1 MSLNLPYKDT
11 CPRCRK
17 LTMQSVIEAH
27 PRRKDV
33 ALQNFRCVDC
43 GPAKTIVLSLEP
55 VKKPSP
61 HLAA

>member
-33 ALQNFRCVDC
+33 ALQNFRCADC
-43 GPAKTIVLSLEP
+43 GPVKAIVHSLKP
-55 VKKPSP
+55 GKPSP
-61 HLAA
+61 DLAA